1 MTGFQ
6 LVRQEMQNG
15 GILHSTML
23 LPWLELVFLVSLMP
37 WLNLDGIFL
46 VSFSTFILQ
55 RLSRNLTHL
64 TFEFYECFGKLF
76 FTLYSR
82 LLIR

>member
-37 WLNLDGIFL
+37 WPNLDGIFL

-55 RLSRNLTHL
+55 RLSRIFFFEEAKFAHLNWHQRELNL
-64 TFEFYECFGKLF
+64 
-76 FTLYSR
+76 R
-82 LLIR
+82 P